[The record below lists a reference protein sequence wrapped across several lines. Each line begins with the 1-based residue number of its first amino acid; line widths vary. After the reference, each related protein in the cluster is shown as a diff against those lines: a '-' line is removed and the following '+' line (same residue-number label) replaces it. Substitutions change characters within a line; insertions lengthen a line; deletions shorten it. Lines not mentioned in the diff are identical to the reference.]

1 MSLTH
6 SVEHITI
13 GTAVKLSP
21 IQLVEEMLIVSKVLL
36 FTINE
41 MWNANAWG
49 LVVIFSLKD

>member
-13 GTAVKLSP
+13 CTAVKLSP